1 MSAEDHPL
9 YRAWDEALAR
19 LVEAERR
26 YHVAKMEGRPE
37 GDVEQAALG
46 LDEARRNYEAIDEQ
60 IEEYV
65 PPPS

>member
-9 YRAWDEALAR
+9 YRTWDEALAR

-26 YHVAKMEGRPE
+26 YHVAKLEGRPE
-37 GDVEQAALG
+37 GEVEQTARE

-65 PPPS
+65 APPS

>member
-9 YRAWDEALAR
+9 YRTWDEALAR

-26 YHVAKMEGRPE
+26 YHVARMEGQPE
-37 GDVEQAALG
+37 GEVEQAARA

-60 IEEYV
+60 IEEYDA
-65 PPPS
+65 PRS